1 MSTHQP
7 ALTWPL
13 TPQQMASIRRAAAL
27 ERAHA
32 VAQFGQGIARTVK
45 RLFRYRPNPTTRI
58 GHIAR
63 QGS

>member
-32 VAQFGQGIARTVK
+32 VAQFGHGMATAVK
-45 RLFRYRPNPTTRI
+45 RLFRYRPAPTPPI